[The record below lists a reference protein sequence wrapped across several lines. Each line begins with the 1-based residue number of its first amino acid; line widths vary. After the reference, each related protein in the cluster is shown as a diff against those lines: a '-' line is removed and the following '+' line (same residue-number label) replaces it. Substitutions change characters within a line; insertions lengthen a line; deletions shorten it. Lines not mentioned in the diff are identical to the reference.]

1 MLEEMLSF
9 PFFQRALVG
18 GLLVVVMLS
27 LLSFFVVLRKISFAG
42 AGISHSAL
50 GGVAIGLALGVNP
63 TLTATIFCAAVAVVI
78 GFISRRG
85 HLGEDV
91 AIGIALSGTMALGI
105 VLIALSGKYV
115 ASLFA
120 FLFGSILAITR
131 SDIYVIAIYCAA
143 IVALVLSFFKPL
155 VCASFD
161 EEMARTTGVPVA
173 FLNYLL
179 LVLISLA
186 IVASMKLVGIILVS
200 AMLVLPAATAYQLAQ
215 TYRRI
220 LIISLASGVVSLLA
234 GLFFSY
240 MFDIPSGAT
249 IVLCAC
255 ALFVVG
261 FVLSPKRRKK
271 ARIESPIQVEP
282 PTQGG

>member
-1 MLEEMLSF
+1 
-9 PFFQRALVG
+9 
-18 GLLVVVMLS
+18 
-27 LLSFFVVLRKISFAG
+27 
-42 AGISHSAL
+42 
-50 GGVAIGLALGVNP
+50 
-63 TLTATIFCAAVAVVI
+63 
-78 GFISRRG
+78 
-85 HLGEDV
+85 
-91 AIGIALSGTMALGI
+91 
-105 VLIALSGKYV
+105 
-115 ASLFA
+115 
-120 FLFGSILAITR
+120 
-131 SDIYVIAIYCAA
+131 
-143 IVALVLSFFKPL
+143 
-155 VCASFD
+155 
-161 EEMARTTGVPVA
+161 
-173 FLNYLL
+173 
-179 LVLISLA
+179 
-186 IVASMKLVGIILVS
+186 VASMKLVGIILVS